1 MPSKLSLAA
10 LAIMA
15 TLIALPSGANAG
27 FWGGDR
33 FWGDCDLRMRQWLS
47 FRWLCGEQRAA
58 TVRGYRHGYRHA
70 PVK

>member
-27 FWGGDR
+27 FWGGGDQ
-33 FWGDCDLRMRQWLS
+33 FWRDCDVRMRQVLS
-47 FRWLCGEQRAA
+47 FRWLCGERGAP
-58 TVRGYRHGYRHA
+58 VRGYRHGYRHA
-70 PVK
+70 AVK